1 MGGLR
6 GVWLKVG
13 AASPKCVPAGAR
25 ALSVLLQGRAGVI
38 ESNDLFV
45 VGAETKEAHVAQ
57 SLADLACAAQR
68 RLPLGLFVVSSET
81 EQLRSMYPV
90 FKARGGVVE
99 NNAQLI
105 AAAEAEPSET
115 EQLGSMFPVFKARG
129 GVVENNAQL
138 IAAAEAEEVQD
149 PGGAVTLLQAGSAK
163 TVEVNAVRF
172 ILDVSA

>member
-1 MGGLR
+1 MAGMRASMGGLR
-6 GVWLKVG
+6 GVWLTVG

-25 ALSVLLQGRAGVI
+25 ALSVLLQGRAGVV

-57 SLADLACAAQR
+57 SLA
-68 RLPLGLFVVSSET
+68 VVPSET
-81 EQLRSMYPV
+81 EQLRSMHPV

-99 NNAQLI
+99 NNVQLI

-115 EQLGSMFPVFKARG
+115 DQLGSMFPVFKARG
-129 GVVENNAQL
+129 GVVESNAQL
-138 IAAAEAEEVQD
+138 IAAAENEEVQD

-163 TVEVNAVRF
+163 TVEVNGVRF